1 MKPKSIGLEDATA
14 KLLAEK
20 SLWDI
25 WRASGRIPRPVRNLL
40 FRLGGLAAVVC
51 YAFLLPHSDASLV
64 KTARTIIGLVFP
76 AMLGLLGF
84 LLAGLTIFVSG
95 ERRDILKVMAHWE
108 DGDSGLSVLKVNL
121 FAFVRPLVELLLI
134 SVLLLV
140 AMVIAEP
147 SGTPIAWVVQDGT
160 GQAPY
165 LASRIG
171 FVGVTFLTLC
181 GFVAVKSSIR
191 NVYHLI
197 MTSVRWELEQ
207 DIGKPDKAGDGVAPA
222 SEPEE

>member
-1 MKPKSIGLEDATA
+1 MKPKLIGLKDAAA
-14 KLLAEK
+14 KLLDEK
-20 SLWDI
+20 SLGDI
-25 WRASGRIPRPVRNLL
+25 WRASGRIPRPARNLS
-40 FRLGGLAAVVC
+40 FRLGGLAAVAC
-51 YAFLLPHSDASLV
+51 YSFLLPHGDASLV
-64 KTARTIIGLVFP
+64 KAARTIIGLAFP

-147 SGTPIAWVVQDGT
+147 SGTPVAWVAQDDT
-160 GQAPY
+160 GKAPY

-207 DIGKPDKAGDGVAPA
+207 DIAKPDKAGDEVAPT
-222 SEPEE
+222 SKPEK

>member
-1 MKPKSIGLEDATA
+1 MTLKLIGPKDAAA

-25 WRASGRIPRPVRNLL
+25 WRASGRIPRPARNWLL
-40 FRLGGLAAVVC
+40 RLGGLAAVSL
-51 YAFLLPHSDASLV
+51 YAFLLPHGDASLV
-64 KTARTIIGLVFP
+64 KAARSLIGLAFP

-95 ERRDILKVMAHWE
+95 ERRDVLKAMAQCE
-108 DGDSGLSVLKVNL
+108 DVGLGMSTLKVNL

-134 SVLLLV
+134 SALLLV
-140 AMVIAEP
+140 AMLVAEP
-147 SGTPIAWVVQDGT
+147 SGSPIAWVIHDNT
-160 GQAPY
+160 GRAPY
-165 LASRIG
+165 LASRMG
-171 FVGVTFLTLC
+171 FVGVAFLTLC
-181 GFVAVKSSIR
+181 GFVAVKSAVR

-207 DIGKPDKAGDGVAPA
+207 DIAKSDREGDGVT
-222 SEPEE
+222 

>member
-1 MKPKSIGLEDATA
+1 MKPKLIDPKDAAA
-14 KLLAEK
+14 KLLDEK
-20 SLWDI
+20 TLWDI
-25 WRASGRIPRPVRNLL
+25 WCASCRIPRPVRNHVY
-40 FRLGGLAAVVC
+40 RLGGLAAVAC

-64 KTARTIIGLVFP
+64 KTARTIIGLAFP

-95 ERRDILKVMAHWE
+95 ERRDILVAMAHWE

-121 FAFVRPLVELLLI
+121 LAFVRPLIELLII
-134 SVLLLV
+134 SFIMLV

-147 SGTPIAWVVQDGT
+147 SGTPIAWVAQHGT
-160 GQAPY
+160 GKALY
-165 LASRIG
+165 LTSRIG
-171 FVGVTFLTLC
+171 FVGVAFFTLC

-197 MTSVRWELEQ
+197 MTSVRWEMGQ
-207 DIGKPDKAGDGVAPA
+207 DIANHDKAGDAVAPA
-222 SEPEE
+222 SKPEE